1 MNCPHVRTLRSL
13 ANMSPK
19 EIRAWVRSRAK
30 CPVKP
35 RTSGATAVE
44 ELETLAVLLQRP
56 ARTSAECKKAQ
67 DAVAFIKRHEAG
79 RKRDKNH
86 CSLDRVIALRDWAYH
101 PKGCPVPPSGACK
114 RKER

>member
-1 MNCPHVRTLRSL
+1 
-13 ANMSPK
+13 MSPK
-19 EIRAWVRSRAK
+19 EIRAWARSRSK

-35 RTSGATAVE
+35 RTSGKTAVD
-44 ELETLAVLLQRP
+44 ELETLAVLLTHP
-56 ARTSAECKKAQ
+56 AKTSKECKKAQ

-79 RKRDKNH
+79 RKRDKIP

-101 PKGCPVPPSGACK
+101 PKECPVPPSGTCK